1 MSYQVIKRT
10 KKERRAR
17 RGAGLAER
25 RERNQELG
33 ETQEFAARLA
43 KAAQGVPVR
52 RRGEFTLAARMKA

>member
-1 MSYQVIKRT
+1 VV
-10 KKERRAR
+10 
-17 RGAGLAER
+17 LAER

-33 ETQEFAARLA
+33 KTQEFAARLA

>member
-17 RGAGLAER
+17 RDVGLAAR
-25 RERNQELG
+25 REQNQELG
-33 ETQEFAARLA
+33 KTQELAARLA